1 MKKTIVRIVK
11 ETYQKHGSIKG
22 LSKNSEDHFYSEL
35 YIFLV
40 GQMRNTV
47 KEMVQCEKDELH
59 ENVSIPEPQAERERD
74 HLIEKHIGETKG
86 SRDKRL
92 AYEEEFLN
100 NNPAKAEKYLQ
111 KLMAADEGESSMMLE
126 MAKFYLRQKD
136 LDKAEQFLRDSFSF
150 NLSDK
155 SIALRYACL
164 LCQLNRS
171 QEASV
176 ILK

>member
-1 MKKTIVRIVK
+1 M
-11 ETYQKHGSIKG
+11 G
-22 LSKNSEDHFYSEL
+22 
-35 YIFLV
+35 
-40 GQMRNTV
+40 
-47 KEMVQCEKDELH
+47 
-59 ENVSIPEPQAERERD
+59 
-74 HLIEKHIGETKG
+74 
-86 SRDKRL
+86 
-92 AYEEEFLN
+92 
-100 NNPAKAEKYLQ
+100 
-111 KLMAADEGESSMMLE
+111 ADEGESSMMLE

-136 LDKAEQFLRDSFSF
+136 LDKAEQFLRDSYSF